1 MMITT
6 LQRVLLI
13 MIVCAVAVP
22 ALAMP
27 DSGPALDFN
36 LPKHP
41 KGELSLS
48 KQRGN
53 VVMLNFWASWCA
65 PCREEFPLMDDLL
78 KRYEALGFTIVAVN
92 IDQRRELADKMLA
105 QLNPSFTVVFD
116 TENKVSQRYQLEA
129 MPSTFFLDRKGNIRF
144 AHKGY
149 RAGDESK
156 YEDFIRTLIKE

>member
-1 MMITT
+1 MIKTF
-6 LQRVLLI
+6 LQRALLI
-13 MIVCAVAVP
+13 VVLCCGIGSVM
-22 ALAMP
+22 AMP
-27 DSGPALDFN
+27 ESGPALDFT

-41 KGELSLS
+41 SGELSLS
-48 KQRGN
+48 KQRGQ

-78 KRYEALGFTIVAVN
+78 KRYQALGFTIVAVN
-92 IDQRRELADKMLA
+92 IDQRRELADKMLE

-116 TENKVSQRYQLEA
+116 SDNKVSQRYQLEA
-129 MPSTFFLDRKGNIRF
+129 MPSTFFLDRKGQIRF